1 MDDVD
6 NGDDGDY
13 DYINGGGDDDAKHL
27 KFGKFND
34 L

>member
-13 DYINGGGDDDAKHL
+13 DYVDGGNDNAKLL
-27 KFGKFND
+27 KCGKFND